1 MIIRRDA
8 AHRGQT
14 GMGLSVHQSI
24 AHTTK
29 RPADL
34 ETEGVECMW
43 VEVKLSASSAILVGY
58 VSRNPAVTYAW
69 YDDFVEMMDEVNESN
84 SNIVLFGDSNVDLLK
99 SQPAWEST
107 TSLFGFHQLIRRA
120 T

>member
-1 MIIRRDA
+1 
-8 AHRGQT
+8 
-14 GMGLSVHQSI
+14 MGLSVHQSI

-69 YDDFVEMMDEVNESN
+69 CGNFVEMMDKVNERS
-84 SNIVLFGDSNVDLLK
+84 SKIILLGDFNIDVLK
-99 SQPAWEST
+99 SHPAWEST
-107 TSLFGFHQLIRRA
+107 TSLFGLQQLMRCA
-120 T
+120 TRII